1 MAAAGPEGEPMLRA
15 ICVIST
21 SMLLPLLATAS
32 TTSPEQA
39 YLVCT
44 EEKARQGQDV
54 EQCLDELGRHA
65 WYPLNEAIC
74 AGTAGI
80 LEWAFAQGQ
89 DLSYKLLFF
98 NERCARVGHPHFVTD
113 RIRPPRPEGA
123 AEVENPF
130 GSFEEQQRT
139 LAYRDMSLY
148 NDPEGEF
155 SIEFPTNW
163 RVIDA
168 REIVTKV
175 KIASPLDAT
184 CAVVIDLATIGPKNT
199 INDVVEFMKDGGYK
213 AAIETRFGDVEML
226 QADETRL
233 NNRPGFLAV
242 YAFPYRA
249 LDYNVRIIASDAMT
263 WLADRIFKVS
273 CAAEER
279 IAAAHARLFELI
291 TASFVIH
298 RRR

>member
-1 MAAAGPEGEPMLRA
+1 MVAVSILLTLSASA
-15 ICVIST
+15 ST
-21 SMLLPLLATAS
+21 SPA
-32 TTSPEQA
+32 EQA
-39 YLVCT
+39 YLSCT
-44 EEKARQGQDV
+44 EEKVRQAQDV
-54 EQCLDELGRHA
+54 EQCLDEVGRHA

-98 NERCARVGHPHFVTD
+98 NERCARLGHPHFVAD
-113 RIRPPRPEGA
+113 GVRAPPPVA
-123 AEVENPF
+123 ATEVENPF

-139 LAYRDMSLY
+139 LSHRDTSLY

-155 SIEFPTNW
+155 SIDFPANW
-163 RVIDA
+163 RVIEA
-168 REIVTKV
+168 RETVTKV

-184 CAVVIDLATIGPKNT
+184 CAVVIDQVTMDPENT
-199 INDVVEFMKDGGYK
+199 IKDVIEIMRNGGYK
-213 AAIETRFGDVEML
+213 GAVETRFGEVEML

-242 YAFPYRA
+242 YSFSYKT
-249 LDYNVRIIASDAMT
+249 LNYDLRIIVSDTMT
-263 WLADRIFKVS
+263 WIANRVFKVS

-279 IAAAHARLFELI
+279 IATAHARLFELI

-298 RRR
+298 RVS